1 MDVTRRDLAVFG
13 ALALGA
19 TGLLASS
26 GVHAEGGDAAAVKD
40 AVEGLRKALLAADK
54 GRLEQLSAAQLSYGH
69 SDGRVQAKA
78 EFIDGVMT
86 RKAVV
91 KSIDFPEL
99 SVAVAGDAAIV
110 RNLYVSESET
120 DGKPNSVKIGMLAVW
135 QKQDGS
141 WKLLARQ
148 GFKLA

>member
-1 MDVTRRDLAVFG
+1 MDVTRRNLAIVG
-13 ALALGA
+13 AVVLGSANLLGSSPVLAD
-19 TGLLASS
+19 ASD
-26 GVHAEGGDAAAVKD
+26 EAAVKA
-40 AVEGLRKALLAADK
+40 AVEALRKALLAADK
-54 GRLEQLSAAQLSYGH
+54 AQLEQLAADQLSYGH
-69 SDGRVQAKA
+69 SSAKVQNKA
-78 EFIDGVMT
+78 EFVDGVVT

-91 KSIDFPEL
+91 KSLDFPEL

-110 RNLYVSESET
+110 RHLYVSESET
-120 DGKPNSVKIGMLAVW
+120 DGKPNNVKIGTLAVW